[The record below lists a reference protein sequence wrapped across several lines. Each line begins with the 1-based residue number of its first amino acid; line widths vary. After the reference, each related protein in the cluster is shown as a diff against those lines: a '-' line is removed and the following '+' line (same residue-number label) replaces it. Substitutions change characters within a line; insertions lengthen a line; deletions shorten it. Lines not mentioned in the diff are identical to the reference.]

1 MYKKLT
7 LLLLLT
13 LITLTP
19 QSTFAEEALWVLWR
33 CEDPGFGQTGAGW
46 DGIDSPESHQNF
58 VKQQLDERFGTI
70 HNLLKSWGTFDYDGY

>member
-13 LITLTP
+13 LITLITL
-19 QSTFAEEALWVLWR
+19 QEALWVLWR
-33 CEDPGFGQTGAGW
+33 CEGPGFGQTGAGW

-70 HNLLKSWGTFDYDGY
+70 HNLLKAWGTFDYDGY

>member
-13 LITLTP
+13 LLTLITLITL
-19 QSTFAEEALWVLWR
+19 QEALWVLWR
-33 CEDPGFGQTGAGW
+33 CEGPGFGQTGAGW

-70 HNLLKSWGTFDYDGY
+70 HNLLKAWGTFNYDGY